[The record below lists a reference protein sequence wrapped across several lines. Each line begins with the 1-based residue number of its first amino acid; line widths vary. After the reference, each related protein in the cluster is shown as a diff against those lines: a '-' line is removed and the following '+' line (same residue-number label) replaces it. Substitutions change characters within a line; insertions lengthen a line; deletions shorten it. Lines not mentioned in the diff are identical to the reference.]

1 MRTSK
6 SVRPARRSRSRRPQP
21 CDRRPLFSGEQLEP
35 RQLMATT
42 ATLSKDMLAVALPVT
57 FQGDAATPITWRTM
71 NAGQFTWTNATG
83 DVSAAGLPAT
93 FKSFCIE
100 GLQGVSRGNTY
111 TFPNFI
117 QASAA
122 GPIGGTAVP
131 MGADRSNLLTQF
143 WNQFGPAD
151 PAIGFTAATDA
162 AAFQLAIWEIVNDAT
177 PLGNG
182 MSFDL
187 GSGQFQV
194 GPSAQ
199 SAAAV
204 NKAKQW
210 MQAFDGT
217 AQTTTSYVVNV
228 LSSSGLQDQV
238 TVTPKPEEED
248 TGGDGDDECQ
258 PCSGATCNMATGQLK
273 HADTAGSGGGGG
285 ITPPFQL
292 QRTQQGPTPTGPSF
306 RSAAPSAPAPFG
318 NGWSR
323 AATPSLTMRGSD
335 PANPTSVSIVFN
347 SSDTR
352 VYQNTSTSPGQPA
365 FSRATRQGS
374 TDRFALEGGSYV
386 FRTAAG
392 DTLTFNGFGASIPAA
407 ARGQLVSRTDSSGNS
422 FDFSFNPDGSV
433 ARLTSSVAGQ
443 ATPVE
448 LQDYVYLPETDPNA
462 GKVARID
469 IRRGD
474 ATLVRTTTFT
484 YHDGTTA
491 FGALGD
497 LASIT
502 VRDATGALLDSSV
515 YRYTTA
521 ASGQSL
527 IEYTFDF
534 DAVRRATATGL
545 DLATAPNTAVT
556 PFATDFFA
564 YDAQNRVIRH
574 DVQGAGC
581 SSCTGGIGTF
591 TYAYATNPRP
601 VIGSNLDWRTKS
613 TETRPDGSERIV
625 YSNSRTQPMLEVI
638 RTTEGG
644 VTKQQGA
651 YTRYNARGQAIW
663 RVSPEAIALPANL
676 ADIEQYPDLLNEVAG
691 NFQYISDSSGLIEV
705 TTYATATTATAT
717 LAGSVD
723 RFVSSTAV
731 MRGDRGTPVLQEAF
745 TYFVQSG
752 GGSTVMPLATRT
764 TYPNTTTSG
773 AQTTSYAYSFA
784 PGTTQIVSQRTTLP
798 AVSTAQNGPGT
809 AVVIDRV
816 FDAVGRE
823 LWSRDGDGFL
833 RHTQYDGQTGTVVKS
848 IVDVDTTRTSDFQN
862 LPSGWATPAG
872 GGLHLVTT
880 HEVDSL
886 GRITKATDPNGN
898 VTFAVYDDVNHST
911 RTYVGWNTATLAPT
925 LPIIVSRRD
934 LSGTYTESLTYS
946 AVPAVDAE
954 GRPTGTEPITN
965 MQSLTRSLMNAA
977 GQVIAVDRYTNLDGV
992 TYSTTTATLGLEGVN
1007 FLRTR
1012 YAYNDQGQVDRLQNP
1027 AGTITIST
1035 FDGLG
1040 RLTATYVGTD
1050 DSTTNGF
1057 KWTPGN
1063 ASAASNMSQVAAY
1076 EYDNG
1081 GVGNGNLTQSTRFP
1095 GGGAAPR
1102 VVQNAYDWRNRL
1114 VAMKSGA
1121 TSTLAT
1127 EDTSVN
1133 RPLSFTDYDNL
1144 GRVTGRSVFDGDGI
1158 QVIDANADGV
1168 PDKPAA
1174 GLLRSSQVS
1183 LYDAQDRVYRTQEL
1197 FVDQT
1202 TGVVGTPRLTT
1213 NMFYDRRGNVTAVYA
1228 PNSPVTQSRYDGA
1241 GRLTTS
1247 FTLGNL
1253 PSATW
1258 ATATALTASLVLE
1271 QTEYTYDAA
1280 SNVILTTNRQR
1291 FHDAATTLRGSLGTP
1306 TTGIPARVSFAASYY
1321 DPAGR
1326 LTASVN
1332 VGTNGGM
1339 AYVRPGTAP
1348 ARSDTVLVTSYTYD
1362 AAGRVQDVTD
1372 PRGIIS
1378 RTLYDA
1384 LGGTTATI
1392 ANFTGAAPGSQTD
1405 VTTLFTFDSAGRLA
1419 SRTAVQPAGTPS
1431 QVTGYVYGVSP
1442 ATGSTITSNDL
1453 MAETRY
1459 PDPVTGLPSATERD
1473 VYTSNALGERTSF
1486 TDRAGTTH
1494 TYAYDVTG
1502 RQTADAIT
1510 AVGTNVS
1517 ATVRRIE
1524 SAYDVL
1530 GRVTGVTSFDA
1541 PASGTAVNQVTR
1553 AYNGFGQLTSEWQS
1567 HTGLVDPAT
1576 TPRVQYAYSQ
1586 GSGGNHSRLTRVTY
1600 PDGYQVNYAY
1610 SGIDSAVSRPSSLS
1624 GLRAGSTAAVTLEA
1638 FKYLGAGT
1646 VIERSR
1652 PEVNITLSMVNLA
1665 GTTADA
1671 GDKYTGLDRFG
1682 RVVDQRWTK
1691 GTTATSP
1698 VIDRYGYTYDRN
1710 SNRLTRSNALA
1721 AAFSETYAY
1730 DALNQ
1735 LQSFNRT
1742 GGTTTSQQWQFDA
1755 LGNWTTVTTNGVAQN
1770 RTANAQNELTQV
1782 GSSALA
1788 YSTTGNLTTDAE
1800 GRTLAYDAW
1809 NRLVSV
1815 KNAAG
1820 TEVARYEYDG
1830 LNRRIVEQA
1839 GTLASPAAATAA
1851 IRDVYFS
1858 QDWQALEERVRT
1870 SPSQVA
1876 TTADTRFIW
1885 SPVYVDAMV
1894 ARDRNADGNATTGT
1908 GGLEQRVYA
1917 LQDANWNTTAIIAA
1931 TGVPG
1936 VTAGNVINRFVYTPY
1951 GEVQT
1956 LTASWAI
1963 PASGSTP
1970 AVPWSHLFQ
1979 GLEFTDVTG
1988 LAYVRHRDYSAS
2000 LGRFIELDPIG
2011 FSAGDNN
2018 WYRFVANGPT
2028 GKVDP
2033 SGLESWIPGPT
2044 VGGVTYPWIPPGTY
2058 FPGHPNS
2065 TPQGR
2070 KWHQD
2075 NLRLVPVRP
2084 EPVDPG
2090 VKNCAFSDGF
2100 LRHCINSCILM
2111 HQIGNENII
2120 QAGAQWWGGDRPGD
2134 KGRDPGDIVSNQV
2147 GIDLAKRHGPAVSCF
2162 TLCIGHFEREVEQK
2176 CCRGKPWLKKTDS
2189 KCCK

>member
-1 MRTSK
+1 MVTK
-6 SVRPARRSRSRRPQP
+6 ARRAHGNSTCSVSLTVP
-21 CDRRPLFSGEQLEP
+21 CSS
-35 RQLMATT
+35 TT
-42 ATLSKDMLAVALPVT
+42 ASTVLIITT
-57 FQGDAATPITWRTM
+57 FYRRIGWREPPK
-71 NAGQFTWTNATG
+71 W
-83 DVSAAGLPAT
+83 
-93 FKSFCIE
+93 
-100 GLQGVSRGNTY
+100 
-111 TFPNFI
+111 
-117 QASAA
+117 
-122 GPIGGTAVP
+122 
-131 MGADRSNLLTQF
+131 ADF
-143 WNQFGPAD
+143 
-151 PAIGFTAATDA
+151 
-162 AAFQLAIWEIVNDAT
+162 
-177 PLGNG
+177 
-182 MSFDL
+182 L
-187 GSGQFQV
+187 GS
-194 GPSAQ
+194 
-199 SAAAV
+199 
-204 NKAKQW
+204 
-210 MQAFDGT
+210 
-217 AQTTTSYVVNV
+217 
-228 LSSSGLQDQV
+228 
-238 TVTPKPEEED
+238 
-248 TGGDGDDECQ
+248 
-258 PCSGATCNMATGQLK
+258 
-273 HADTAGSGGGGG
+273 
-285 ITPPFQL
+285 
-292 QRTQQGPTPTGPSF
+292 
-306 RSAAPSAPAPFG
+306 
-318 NGWSR
+318 
-323 AATPSLTMRGSD
+323 
-335 PANPTSVSIVFN
+335 
-347 SSDTR
+347 
-352 VYQNTSTSPGQPA
+352 
-365 FSRATRQGS
+365 
-374 TDRFALEGGSYV
+374 
-386 FRTAAG
+386 
-392 DTLTFNGFGASIPAA
+392 
-407 ARGQLVSRTDSSGNS
+407 
-422 FDFSFNPDGSV
+422 
-433 ARLTSSVAGQ
+433 
-443 ATPVE
+443 
-448 LQDYVYLPETDPNA
+448 
-462 GKVARID
+462 
-469 IRRGD
+469 
-474 ATLVRTTTFT
+474 
-484 YHDGTTA
+484 
-491 FGALGD
+491 D
-497 LASIT
+497 LAWQ
-502 VRDATGALLDSSV
+502 A
-515 YRYTTA
+515 
-521 ASGQSL
+521 
-527 IEYTFDF
+527 
-534 DAVRRATATGL
+534 
-545 DLATAPNTAVT
+545 
-556 PFATDFFA
+556 
-564 YDAQNRVIRH
+564 
-574 DVQGAGC
+574 
-581 SSCTGGIGTF
+581 
-591 TYAYATNPRP
+591 
-601 VIGSNLDWRTKS
+601 KS
-613 TETRPDGSERIV
+613 TETRPDGTERIV
-625 YSNSRTQPMLEVI
+625 YSNARTQPMLEVI

-644 VTKQQGA
+644 VTKQQGT

-663 RVSPEAIALPANL
+663 QVSPEAINLPANL
-676 ADIEQYPDLLNEVAG
+676 AEIEQYPDLLNEVAG
-691 NFQYISDSSGLIEV
+691 SFQYISDSSGVIEV
-705 TTYATATTATAT
+705 TNYATATTATAT

-731 MRGDRGTPVLQEAF
+731 MRGDRGTAVTQEAF

-764 TYPNTTTSG
+764 TYPNTTTAG
-773 AQTTSYAYSFA
+773 AQTTSYAYTFSA
-784 PGTTQIVSQRTTLP
+784 GTTQIVSQRTTLP
-798 AVSTAQNGPGT
+798 IVSTAQNGPGT
-809 AVVIDRV
+809 AVVTDQV

-823 LWSRDGDGFL
+823 IWSRDADGFL
-833 RHTQYDGQTGTVVKS
+833 RHTQYDAQTGAVVKS
-848 IVDVDTTRTSDFQN
+848 IVDVDTSRTSDFDAQS

-880 HEVDSL
+880 HEVDRL

-898 VTFAVYDDVNHST
+898 ITFTVYDDVNHST

-925 LPIIVSRRD
+925 GPITVSRRD

-946 AVPAVDAE
+946 AVPTVNAQ

-977 GQVIAVDRYTNLDGV
+977 GQVIAVDRYTNLSGV
-992 TYSTTTATLGLEGVN
+992 TYSTATTTLGLEGAN
-1007 FLRTR
+1007 YLRTR
-1012 YAYNDQGQVDRLQNP
+1012 YAYNDQGQVERVQNP

-1040 RLTATYVGTD
+1040 RLTGTYVGTD

-1057 KWTPGN
+1057 KWKPSN
-1063 ASAASNMSQVAAY
+1063 AAPTSNMVQVAAY

-1081 GVGNGNLTQSTRFP
+1081 GVGNGNLTKSTQFP
-1095 GGGAAPR
+1095 GGGASPR

-1114 VAMKSGA
+1114 VATKTGA
-1121 TSTLAT
+1121 TGTLAT
-1127 EDTSVN
+1127 EDPSVN

-1174 GLLRSSQVS
+1174 ALLRSSQVS

-1202 TGVVGTPRLTT
+1202 TGAVGTPQLTT
-1213 NMFYDRRGNVTAVYA
+1213 NLFYDRRGNVAATFA
-1228 PNSPVTQSRYDGA
+1228 PNAPVMQSRYDGA

-1247 FTLGNL
+1247 FTLGNV
-1253 PSATW
+1253 PSANW
-1258 ATATALTASLVLE
+1258 ANATSIAASLILE
-1271 QTEYTYDAA
+1271 QTEYTYDAG

-1291 FHDAATTLRGSLGTP
+1291 FHDASTSLFGSLGTP
-1306 TTGIPARVSFAASYY
+1306 TSGIPARVSFAASYY
-1321 DPAGR
+1321 DAADR

-1332 VGTNGGM
+1332 VGTNGGVS
-1339 AYVRPGTAP
+1339 YVRPGTAP
-1348 ARSDTVLVTSYTYD
+1348 AASDTALVTTYTYD

-1372 PRGIIS
+1372 PKGIVA

-1384 LGGTTATI
+1384 LGRTTATI
-1392 ANFTGAAPGSQTD
+1392 ANFTGAAPGPQTD
-1405 VTTLFTFDSAGRLA
+1405 VTTRFTFDSAGRLA

-1442 ATGSTITSNDL
+1442 ATGSTIASNDL

-1541 PASGTAVNQVTR
+1541 PVGGTAVNQVTR

-1567 HTGLVDPAT
+1567 HTGLVAPAT

-1600 PDGYQVNYAY
+1600 PDGYQLNYSY
-1610 SGIDSAVSRPSSLS
+1610 SGIDAAVSRPTSLS
-1624 GLRAGSTAAVTLEA
+1624 GQSAG
-1638 FKYLGAGT
+1638 
-1646 VIERSR
+1646 ERSR
-1652 PEVNITLSMVNLA
+1652 PEVNVTLSMVNLA
-1665 GTTADA
+1665 GATADA

-1682 RVVDQRWTK
+1682 RVVDQRWTQ

-1698 VIDRYGYTYDRN
+1698 VLDRYGYTYDRN

-1755 LGNWTTVTTNGVAQN
+1755 LGNWTTVTTNGVAQA

-1782 GSSALA
+1782 GSSSLA

-1830 LNRRIVEQA
+1830 LNRRIVEQV
-1839 GTLASPAAATAA
+1839 GTVASPAAATAA
-1851 IRDVYFS
+1851 IRDVYYS

-1876 TTADTRFIW
+1876 TNADTRFIW

-1936 VTAGNVINRFVYTPY
+1936 VSAAAVINRFAYTPY
-1951 GEVQT
+1951 GEVQM
-1956 LTASWAI
+1956 LAASWATP
-1963 PASGSTP
+1963 PAGSTP
-1970 AVPWSHLFQ
+1970 AVPWAHLFQ

-2058 FPGHPNS
+2058 LPGHSNS

-2176 CCRGKPWLKKTDS
+2176 CCRGKPWSKKTDS

>member
-1 MRTSK
+1 
-6 SVRPARRSRSRRPQP
+6 V
-21 CDRRPLFSGEQLEP
+21 
-35 RQLMATT
+35 
-42 ATLSKDMLAVALPVT
+42 
-57 FQGDAATPITWRTM
+57 
-71 NAGQFTWTNATG
+71 
-83 DVSAAGLPAT
+83 
-93 FKSFCIE
+93 
-100 GLQGVSRGNTY
+100 
-111 TFPNFI
+111 
-117 QASAA
+117 
-122 GPIGGTAVP
+122 
-131 MGADRSNLLTQF
+131 
-143 WNQFGPAD
+143 
-151 PAIGFTAATDA
+151 
-162 AAFQLAIWEIVNDAT
+162 
-177 PLGNG
+177 
-182 MSFDL
+182 
-187 GSGQFQV
+187 
-194 GPSAQ
+194 
-199 SAAAV
+199 
-204 NKAKQW
+204 
-210 MQAFDGT
+210 
-217 AQTTTSYVVNV
+217 
-228 LSSSGLQDQV
+228 
-238 TVTPKPEEED
+238 
-248 TGGDGDDECQ
+248 
-258 PCSGATCNMATGQLK
+258 
-273 HADTAGSGGGGG
+273 
-285 ITPPFQL
+285 
-292 QRTQQGPTPTGPSF
+292 
-306 RSAAPSAPAPFG
+306 
-318 NGWSR
+318 
-323 AATPSLTMRGSD
+323 
-335 PANPTSVSIVFN
+335 
-347 SSDTR
+347 
-352 VYQNTSTSPGQPA
+352 PGQ
-365 FSRATRQGS
+365 
-374 TDRFALEGGSYV
+374 AL
-386 FRTAAG
+386 
-392 DTLTFNGFGASIPAA
+392 
-407 ARGQLVSRTDSSGNS
+407 
-422 FDFSFNPDGSV
+422 
-433 ARLTSSVAGQ
+433 
-443 ATPVE
+443 PVE
-448 LQDYVYLPETDPNA
+448 LQDYVYLPGSDPNA
-462 GKVARID
+462 GRVARID

-474 ATLVRTTTFT
+474 STLVRTTTFS

-502 VRDATGALLDSSV
+502 VRDATGTLLDSSV
-515 YRYTTA
+515 YRYTTS

-527 IEYTFDF
+527 IEYSFDT
-534 DAVRRATATGL
+534 DAVRRATAAGL
-545 DLATAPNTAVT
+545 DLATATSAAVA

-591 TYAYATNPRP
+591 TYSYATNPKP
-601 VIGSNLDWRTKS
+601 VLGSNLDWRTKT
-613 TETRPDGSERIV
+613 TETRPDGTERIV
-625 YSNSRTQPMLEVI
+625 YSNARTQPMLEVI

-644 VTKQQGA
+644 VTKQQGT
-651 YTRYNARGQAIW
+651 YTRYNFRGQAIW

-676 ADIEQYPDLLNEVAG
+676 ADIEQYPDLLHEVAD

-705 TTYATATTATAT
+705 TNYAATTTATAT
-717 LAGSVD
+717 TAGSVD

-764 TYPNTTTSG
+764 TYPNTTTAG
-773 AQTTSYAYSFA
+773 AQTTSYAYTFTA
-784 PGTTQIVSQRTTLP
+784 DTTQIVSQRTTLP
-798 AVSTAQNGPGT
+798 IVTTAQNGPGT
-809 AVVIDRV
+809 AVVIDQV

-823 LWSRDGDGFL
+823 IWSRDGDGFL
-833 RHTQYDGQTGTVVKS
+833 RYTEYDAQTGTVVKS
-848 IVDVDTTRTSDFQN
+848 IVDVDTSRTSDFLN
-862 LPSGWATPAG
+862 LPTGWATPAG

-880 HEVDSL
+880 HEVDQL

-898 VTFAVYDDVNHST
+898 ITYTVYDDVNHST

-925 LPIIVSRRD
+925 GPITVSRQD

-946 AVPAVDAE
+946 AAPAVDAQ
-954 GRPTGTEPITN
+954 GRPTGTESITN
-965 MQSLTRSLMNAA
+965 LQSLTRSLVNAA
-977 GQVIAVDRYTNLDGV
+977 GQVIAVDRYTNLDGLA
-992 TYSTTTATLGLEGVN
+992 YTTATATLGLEGVN

-1012 YAYNDQGQVDRLQNP
+1012 YAYNNQGQVDRLQNP
-1027 AGTITIST
+1027 AGTITISSY
-1035 FDGLG
+1035 DGRA
-1040 RLTATYVGTD
+1040 RLTGSYVGTD

-1063 ASAASNMSQVAAY
+1063 ASVTSNMVQVAAY

-1081 GVGNGNLTQSTRFP
+1081 GVGNGNLTKSTLFA
-1095 GGGAAPR
+1095 GSAAAPR

-1114 VAMKSGA
+1114 VATKTGGSA
-1121 TSTLAT
+1121 DLST
-1127 EDTSVN
+1127 EDPSVN

-1144 GRVTGRSVFDGDGI
+1144 GRVTGRGVYDGDGI
-1158 QVIDANADGV
+1158 WVIDANTDGV

-1174 GLLRSSQVS
+1174 SLLRSSQVS
-1183 LYDAQDRVYRTQEL
+1183 LYEAQDRVFRTQDL
-1197 FVDQT
+1197 FVDQA
-1202 TGVVGTPRLTT
+1202 TGAVGAPRLTT
-1213 NMFYDRRGNVTAVYA
+1213 SMFYDRRGNVAAVYA
-1228 PNSPVTQSRYDGA
+1228 PNAPVSQSRYDGA

-1247 FTLGNL
+1247 FTLGNV
-1253 PSATW
+1253 PAATW
-1258 ATATALTASLVLE
+1258 ANATSLTASLVLE

-1280 SNVILTTNRQR
+1280 SNVILTVNRQR
-1291 FHDAATTLRGSLGTP
+1291 FHDASTSAFGSLGTP
-1306 TTGIPARVSFAASYY
+1306 TSGIPARVSFAASYY
-1321 DPAGR
+1321 DAADR

-1332 VGTNGGM
+1332 VGTNGGVS
-1339 AYVRPGTAP
+1339 YVRPATVP
-1348 ARSDTVLVTSYTYD
+1348 AGSDTVLVTTYTYD

-1372 PRGIIS
+1372 SRGIVA
-1378 RTLYDA
+1378 RTLSDA
-1384 LGGTTATI
+1384 LGRTTATI
-1392 ANFTGAAPGSQTD
+1392 ANFTGGAPGSQTD
-1405 VTTLFTFDSAGRLA
+1405 VTTLFTFDVAGRLA
-1419 SRTAVQPAGTPS
+1419 SRTAVQATGTPS

-1442 ATGSTITSNDL
+1442 ATGSTIASNDL

-1459 PDPVTGLPSATERD
+1459 PDPVTGLPSSTERD
-1473 VYTSNALGERTSF
+1473 VYTSNALGERTGF
-1486 TDRAGTTH
+1486 TDRTGTTH

-1510 AVGTNVS
+1510 AVGAQVS
-1517 ATVRRIE
+1517 TAVRRIE
-1524 SAYDVL
+1524 SSYDVL
-1530 GRVTGVTSFDA
+1530 GRVTSVTSFDA
-1541 PASGTAVNQVTR
+1541 PNGSTAVNQVAR

-1567 HTGLVDPAT
+1567 HTGLVDAAT

-1586 GSGGNHSRLTRVTY
+1586 GVGGNHSRLTQVTY

-1610 SGIDSAVSRPSSLS
+1610 SGLDSAVSRPTSLS
-1624 GLRAGSTAAVTLEA
+1624 GLRANAATAVTLEA
-1638 FKYLGAGT
+1638 FRYLGAGT

-1652 PEVNITLSMVNLA
+1652 PEVNVTLSMVNFTGA
-1665 GTTADA
+1665 IADA

-1691 GTTATSP
+1691 GTTATSA
-1698 VIDRYGYTYDRN
+1698 VMDRYGHTYDRN
-1710 SNRLTRSNALA
+1710 SNRLTRTNALA

-1755 LGNWTTVTTNGVAQN
+1755 LGNWTTVTTNGVAQA

-1782 GSSALA
+1782 GGSTLA

-2058 FPGHPNS
+2058 LPGHPNS